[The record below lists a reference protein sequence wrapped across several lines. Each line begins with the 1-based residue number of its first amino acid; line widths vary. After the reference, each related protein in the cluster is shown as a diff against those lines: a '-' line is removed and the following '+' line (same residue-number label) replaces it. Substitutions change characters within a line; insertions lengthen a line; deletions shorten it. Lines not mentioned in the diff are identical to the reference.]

1 MFDLII
7 KGGKVLDG
15 TGNPFY
21 RSDIGIKDGKIASIA
36 KNLEGAK
43 KVIDAN
49 GLTVSPG
56 FIDSHSHSDTQI
68 LTFPDQKEK
77 VEQGITLSVGGMC
90 GGSIVPRTKNSDA
103 TRSVGEFM
111 SYVKDM
117 KLGSSVAFFIGHGNI
132 RDAVMGTSDKD
143 PTEKELEE
151 MKSILREAMENGAI
165 GMSLGLI
172 YNPGCYS
179 KTAEIV
185 ALAKVVAEYN
195 GLISSH
201 LRDEGDNL
209 VRSVDEFLEIIRAS
223 GVRGIISH
231 HKAMKR
237 DNFGKISQT
246 LRMIKEANDE
256 GYEVY
261 CDVYPYTASYTSMS
275 ARFIPKEYRA
285 NGMMKENLADPEIRK
300 AIYEYNKEAW
310 GKAAD
315 DLSWVQICSCN
326 GYPMYEGLTVTE
338 AARIHGKEQFET
350 VFDLI
355 ANSTHCECCF
365 FMMCEEDL
373 ETVLKFERSMICT
386 DSHVAGASKVFH
398 PRTLGSF
405 PRALGRYARDNGV
418 TSIAEMVRKMTSL
431 PASVYGFKK
440 KGLILEG
447 YDADICIFDD
457 EKIIDRAEFNN
468 CTRGAEGLAYV
479 IIDGD
484 VVAENAIFNGVR
496 RGKVISKQ
504 G

>member
-90 GGSIVPRTKNSDA
+90 GGSIVPRPKNSDA

-111 SYVKDM
+111 SYVKNM

-223 GVRGIISH
+223 GVRGVISH

-261 CDVYPYTASYTSMS
+261 CDVYPYTASHTSLS
-275 ARFIPKEYRA
+275 VTVVPDSGQRLLERLKDKSEREKKHGQYLIS
-285 NGMMKENLADPEIRK
+285 NLIDIRK
-300 AIYEYNKEAW
+300 AIK
-310 GKAAD
+310 KD
-315 DLSWVQICSCN
+315 IS
-326 GYPMYEGLTVTE
+326 
-338 AARIHGKEQFET
+338 
-350 VFDLI
+350 
-355 ANSTHCECCF
+355 
-365 FMMCEEDL
+365 DL
-373 ETVLKFERSMICT
+373 EIFIMKLHKC
-386 DSHVAGASKVFH
+386 DSDMYNAHKNF
-398 PRTLGSF
+398 
-405 PRALGRYARDNGV
+405 RDSSDIIIDKLTHIGKLCDEIYELMNGV
-418 TSIAEMVRKMTSL
+418 FTSCKIENVNLLIELKSNLSTYLYKIETRLDEISTGMNEFGAGIMNTDFVNTSI
-431 PASVYGFKK
+431 
-440 KGLILEG
+440 
-447 YDADICIFDD
+447 
-457 EKIIDRAEFNN
+457 EKISSIKESVSQ
-468 CTRGAEGLAYV
+468 TRVSLVQDCKQLDEY
-479 IIDGD
+479 I
-484 VVAENAIFNGVR
+484 
-496 RGKVISKQ
+496 KVLNEYLEYINK
-504 G
+504 